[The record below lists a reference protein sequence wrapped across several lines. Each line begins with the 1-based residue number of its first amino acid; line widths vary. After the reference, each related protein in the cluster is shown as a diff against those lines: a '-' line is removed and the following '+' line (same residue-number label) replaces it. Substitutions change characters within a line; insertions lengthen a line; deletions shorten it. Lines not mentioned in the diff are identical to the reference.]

1 MKNLSIKNSIS
12 HYIICQLYTC
22 THNLTQKKK
31 KNWALCLSH
40 STIQKLADSLLR
52 ILILNLIPLTG
63 RD

>member
-31 KNWALCLSH
+31 KIWH
-40 STIQKLADSLLR
+40 SAYRTVPFKS
-52 ILILNLIPLTG
+52 
-63 RD
+63 